1 MRKLNN
7 SISIDCVIFGFDF
20 ERLHVLLADRV
31 LEQDGVTLINDKTL
45 MGNHIY
51 EDESVD
57 EAAKRVLYDLTGLD
71 NIYLEQFHTFGDPN
85 RTKRKKDRLWIE
97 AQGRDPQ
104 TRIVSVSY
112 VSLLTKR
119 NVVLE
124 WKGRNVAWYAVG
136 GDHNF
141 AFDHQIII
149 QEALAYIRHK
159 IELEPAI
166 GFELLP
172 QKFTL
177 SQLQSMYEVV
187 FNQTLD
193 KRNFRR
199 KALKM
204 KYIVALDEK
213 LVGKANKPAQLYS
226 FDREAYNHSRHNSQM
241 NIFF

>member
-1 MRKLNN
+1 MSKLNS

-31 LEQDGVTLINDKTL
+31 LQQDGATLIDDKTL

-51 EDESVD
+51 EDEGLD
-57 EAAKRVLYDLTGLD
+57 EAARRVLFDLTGLD
-71 NIYLEQFHTFGDPN
+71 NIYLEQFRTFGNPN
-85 RTKRKKDRLWIE
+85 RVLQQSDQLWIKS
-97 AQGRDPQ
+97 QGRDPHN
-104 TRIVSVSY
+104 RVVSVGY
-112 VSLLTKR
+112 VALLTKR

-124 WKGRNVAWYAVG
+124 WKGRNVGWYAV
-136 GDHNF
+136 NEINKL
-141 AFDHQIII
+141 AFDHLQIMND
-149 QEALAYIRHK
+149 ALAYIRHK

-166 GFELLP
+166 GFELMP

-204 KYIVALDEK
+204 SYIVDIDEK
-213 LVGKANKPAQLYS
+213 LTGLANKPARLYS
-226 FDREAYNHSRHNSQM
+226 FSREAYEQSKRKQQI